1 MLYLGIIKNRYNM
14 IWGPFF
20 SMLLNKKKKVK
31 QKQNPKISEL
41 IEELNEMGFYEALKN
56 AKKIIN
62 K

>member
-1 MLYLGIIKNRYNM
+1 MN
-14 IWGPFF
+14 WGPFF

-56 AKKIIN
+56 AHKKT

>member
-1 MLYLGIIKNRYNM
+1 MN
-14 IWGPFF
+14 WGPFF

-56 AKKIIN
+56 AHKKIN

>member
-1 MLYLGIIKNRYNM
+1 MLYLDIIKNRYNM
-14 IWGPFF
+14 NWGPFF

-56 AKKIIN
+56 AHKKT

>member
-1 MLYLGIIKNRYNM
+1 M